1 MNSENT
7 FTGIV
12 PINYRQVQFDGNAI
26 EYTRIWVQNLLF
38 TLLTLGL
45 YSPWAK
51 VRRMRYFY
59 HHTVINGHRLRYTA
73 EPWQIL
79 RGRVLALALFGLYF
93 FATEFSQITAIAITA
108 LVVLLLPWLL
118 HQSYR
123 FKLRNTAYRGVYFRL
138 EAPLG
143 VFYQVFLPS
152 IAFLFMPNLLAG
164 MFVYESWWES
174 GLFLGLAILPWIAL
188 PLILGMFQRKIQQHI
203 WWGNQR
209 VSVSGSTAGLIGGY
223 IGHMVLAVLI
233 SFCIGI
239 ILFAQNTES
248 IFVLGALGVLLITVP
263 WLYLESYAM
272 AAVQN
277 SIWSKTR
284 LNDVR
289 FQCNLSGFGLFK
301 LRLIN
306 FVLTLI
312 TLGLFQPAAK
322 IRVARYRVAAIL
334 IEDASDRLIARQATR
349 KAAGATGD
357 SASELFDLDIAL

>member
-1 MNSENT
+1 MSSET
-7 FTGIV
+7 PFTGIAQTG
-12 PINYRQVQFDGNAI
+12 YRHVEFDGNAT

-38 TLLTLGL
+38 TLLTLGI

-59 HHTVINGHRLRYTA
+59 HHTVINGHRLHYSA

-93 FATEFSQITAIAITA
+93 FATEFSQMTAIAITA

-143 VFYQVFLPS
+143 VFYRVFLPP
-152 IAFLFMPNLLAG
+152 IALLFMPNLLAG
-164 MFVYESWWES
+164 MFVYQSWWES

-188 PLILGMFQRKIQQHI
+188 PLILGMFQREIQRHI
-203 WWGNQR
+203 WWGNQP
-209 VSVSGSTAGLIGGY
+209 VSVGGGTAGLIGGY
-223 IGHMVLAVLI
+223 IGHMILAALLAICIGVVI
-233 SFCIGI
+233 SFLQLNSLVAI
-239 ILFAQNTES
+239 
-248 IFVLGALGVLLITVP
+248 GALSVLLITAP

-277 SIWSKTR
+277 SIWSSSR
-284 LNDVR
+284 LQDVR
-289 FQCNLSGFGLFK
+289 FKSELSGFGLFK
-301 LRLIN
+301 LRLVN
-306 FVLTLI
+306 FILTLL

-322 IRVARYRVAAIL
+322 IRVARYRVAAIS
-334 IEDASDRLIARQATR
+334 IETSSEQLTARQAKR
-349 KAAGATGD
+349 KTAGATGD